1 MSAAMI
7 SRKPIS
13 LVGVVLGCLLLILPG
28 AVEAQEVRRAAAEFS
43 AGWIGFP
50 DDGAVV
56 GETLVGG
63 AVRWHLTP
71 RVSVGPELLW
81 IGGSNHSHLVLTG
94 NMTFDMFSPTN
105 GRPAPVTPFIVVGG
119 GLFRTNESFFNG
131 DFSSTEGAFT
141 VGGGVRGN
149 PSDRITLG
157 IDARLGWETHI
168 RVNGFIG
175 VRF

>member
-7 SRKPIS
+7 LRKP
-13 LVGVVLGCLLLILPG
+13 LKLAAVVLGCVLLLLPN
-28 AVEAQEVRRAAAEFS
+28 AVEAQEMRRAAAEFS
-43 AGWIGFP
+43 AGWMGFP
-50 DDGAVV
+50 DDGEVV
-56 GETLVGG
+56 SEALIGG

-81 IGGSNHSHLVLTG
+81 IAGAHHSHLVVTG
-94 NMTFDMFSPTN
+94 NMTFDMFSPMN
-105 GRPAPVTPFIVVGG
+105 GRPAPITPFIVVGG
-119 GLFRTNESFFNG
+119 GLFRTNESFLNG
-131 DFSSTEGAFT
+131 DFSSTEGGFT

-168 RVNGFIG
+168 RVNGFVG